1 MRTMTCL
8 MSRMSP
14 YRRLFPDVAASASVD
29 GVADT
34 AAVAPK
40 TAAALRIASLRDISD
55 MAPEPPGW
63 CVRVRA
69 RSYGPHLMA
78 DQHEVEH
85 RKKPI
90 RIIGAAK
97 HQVHARRIAQ
107 SVASHF
113 HLAP

>member
-1 MRTMTCL
+1 
-8 MSRMSP
+8 
-14 YRRLFPDVAASASVD
+14 
-29 GVADT
+29 
-34 AAVAPK
+34 
-40 TAAALRIASLRDISD
+40 
-55 MAPEPPGW
+55 
-63 CVRVRA
+63 
-69 RSYGPHLMA
+69 MA

-113 HLAP
+113 HLAPFQCSATGLALGLPKFFVQPTAQAFRPDAVYTAMS